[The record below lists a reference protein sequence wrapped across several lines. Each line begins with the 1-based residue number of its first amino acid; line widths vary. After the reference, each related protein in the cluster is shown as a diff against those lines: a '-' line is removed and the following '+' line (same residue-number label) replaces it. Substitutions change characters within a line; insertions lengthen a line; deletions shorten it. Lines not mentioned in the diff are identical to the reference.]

1 MEKAHEINPGRQIRR
16 FSSHAE
22 QEAETMRY
30 WRDRPAS
37 EKMSAVT
44 ELAEYAYRMRGI
56 DVHAQGPKGPVVR
69 VQRDGV
75 EYLVVGGHAVN
86 IHGGPRLTK
95 DLDVLIRSSV
105 PKSERVY
112 RALLDF
118 GAPLQGYGPADFYG
132 HPDDILQIG
141 VEPNRIDVLQSIS
154 GVNFDETWIERVNLE
169 VEDGVQAP
177 FLSSTTC

>member
-1 MEKAHEINPGRQIRR
+1 M
-16 FSSHAE
+16 S
-22 QEAETMRY
+22 ML
-30 WRDRPAS
+30 RD
-37 EKMSAVT
+37 
-44 ELAEYAYRMRGI
+44 
-56 DVHAQGPKGPVVR
+56 
-69 VQRDGV
+69 QRDLLCAFNANGV

-86 IHGGPRLTK
+86 VHGVPRLTK

-105 PKSERVY
+105 PNSERVY

-154 GVNFDETWIERVNLE
+154 GVNFDEAWIERVNLE

-177 FLSSTTC
+177 FLSLDHLLTNKRVSGRPQDLADVDHLMKMKNGK